1 MAMGDSLIGAW
12 DSKVNFNFWRPITA
26 IRLGDS
32 DGSERTVGDGSSTP
46 DCDCSTSSNGCHIV
60 ERNQKTGDTADR
72 ATGLSGRRR
81 RGWRM

>member
-32 DGSERTVGDGSSTP
+32 DGSDRTVGDGSSTP
-46 DCDCSTSSNGCHIV
+46 
-60 ERNQKTGDTADR
+60 RLRLLYQQQW
-72 ATGLSGRRR
+72 LSYS
-81 RGWRM
+81 